1 MDSMKLF
8 ETSGDNIIMPSVN
21 VSESDNDSLRSDSIL
36 GAITG
41 EKVKTLIVP
50 ENTSIDETNYVFDFS
65 ETETVSVFQKEAL
78 KALAST
84 NGDVSLYLYKKSGLV
99 KFGKGIQHNLER
111 IIPLVRA
118 HVFSNEIKVYKN
130 FIPGEPVE
138 EVESRDITKLR
149 LNL

>member
-1 MDSMKLF
+1 MDNLKLF
-8 ETSGDNIIMPSVN
+8 GTSGDDIVMPSVDA
-21 VSESDNDSLRSDSIL
+21 SESVSDSLRSDSIAS
-36 GAITG
+36 AITG
-41 EKVKTLIVP
+41 ERVKTLIIP
-50 ENTSIDETNYVFDFS
+50 ENTSIDEVNYVFDFS

-84 NGDVSLYLYKKSGLV
+84 NGDTSLYLYKKSGLV
-99 KFGKGIQHNLER
+99 KFGKGISYNLER

-130 FIPGEPVE
+130 FMPGEPVN
-138 EVESRDITKLR
+138 EVENRDITKLR